1 MKFVTGDESG
11 LIKSIFE
18 LTTVVDE
25 KFEEIDLK
33 KKEALVPPEIELIG
47 KVDKSKGII
56 MMEWAEE

>member
-1 MKFVTGDESG
+1 MKVDS
-11 LIKSIFE
+11 LKVYLN
-18 LTTVVDE
+18 LTKVVDE

-33 KKEALVPPEIELIG
+33 KKEALVPPEMELIG